1 MPSRAGWGCNR
12 LARAGVTETSVRP
25 DTEPHGLKYGLRSQ
39 CQRGRKC
46 STGVTRCNVVDERHT
61 HTALSPPAPCT
72 ELLGSR
78 YCSSLLLS
86 FYCHPLLVQQSQPV
100 PSLVVSHSTMSL
112 PIERLIDQ
120 RPNLRRKLISAD
132 TVNTTLAATVTA
144 LQVGGDLVDLAPIPG
159 LSVAVGLLAEI
170 LKKVQVSISSSSSGR

>member
-1 MPSRAGWGCNR
+1 MRSRAGLGCNR
-12 LARAGVTETSVRP
+12 LARAGVTEAAVRP
-25 DTEPHGLKYGLRSQ
+25 AHTEPHGLKYGLRSQ

-72 ELLGSR
+72 GLL

-86 FYCHPLLVQQSQPV
+86 FSFHPLLVRQPQPV
-100 PSLVVSHSTMSL
+100 PFVIVSRSAMSV
-112 PIERLIDQ
+112 PTERLID
-120 RPNLRRKLISAD
+120 RGPNLRRKRISDD
-132 TVNTTLAATVTA
+132 TINTMFAATVTA
-144 LQVGGDLVDLAPIPG
+144 LQAGGDLADIAPTPG

-170 LKKVQVSISSSSSGR
+170 LKKVQVSISSSSSDR